1 MIAFDPARPDFT
13 PYDLMCVRWR
23 PTRMERP
30 DHHNEIEL
38 NLLES
43 GWVTYLLGGRKVRIE
58 AGRLGVFWG
67 AIPHQIID
75 YGDEPD
81 YFCVTIPFSWFL
93 QFKLPDRFVQPL
105 LRGALLIDAGD
116 ASIEWDRAMFSQW
129 ERDLRNP
136 REQQKAIVM
145 LEMEARLLRLSL
157 HLPALEQGRAEGRH
171 PASHEAGLNKVEQM
185 ACLIARRYME
195 PLSIDAI
202 ASSVGLHPKY
212 AMRLFRKTFG
222 TTLLDYLKHHRVSHA
237 QRLLATT
244 GAKVVDIAHE
254 SGFHSIS
261 RFNETFRK
269 ECGLSPRAFRR
280 QHALPA

>member
-1 MIAFDPARPDFT
+1 MISFDPARPDFS
-13 PYDLMCVRWR
+13 PYNLMCVRWS
-23 PTRMERP
+23 PTRMDRP

-58 AGRLGVFWG
+58 AGRLSAFWG

-81 YFCVTIPFSWFL
+81 YFCATIPFAWFL
-93 QFKLPDRFVQPL
+93 QFKLPDRFIQHL
-105 LRGALLIDAGD
+105 LRGEVCIEPDNSRID
-116 ASIEWDRAMFSQW
+116 WDRAMFSQW
-129 ERDLRNP
+129 ERDLRKP

-157 HLPALEQGRAEGRH
+157 NLPPLRSGRDKGRH
-171 PASHEAGLNKVEQM
+171 PASHDAGLNKVEQM
-185 ACLIARRYME
+185 ACLIAQRYTE
-195 PLSIDAI
+195 PLTITTI

-244 GAKVVDIAHE
+244 DAKVADIALE
-254 SGFHSIS
+254 SGFNSIS
-261 RFNETFRK
+261 RFNDTFRR
-269 ECGLSPRAFRR
+269 ECGLSPRTFRR